1 MPALTLRE
9 VLSLDPVRAARPELL
24 AGEDALDRPV
34 RWVHSS
40 EVCEGANF
48 LDGGELLLTNGFGL
62 TDAGEEVR
70 RRYVRELAARGAA
83 GLAVEVGRSLPAMP
97 AEVTDEARR
106 LGLPLLALHRVVP
119 FVRIAEAANRAIVAR
134 GLSGRSVVRP
144 WGDDHTAALLADLA
158 DRAALNQPE
167 VEARAA
173 LAGFHPAP
181 GSRLIGV
188 SVHGPRETG
197 TVDRAVRLL
206 GGAGVMR
213 AAFPG
218 DVLALIALPGA
229 YRGRGGTGRS
239 GGTDGGRGNAVRG
252 GGGAAVDGGRSGV
265 GRSGGGADGGRG
277 DAVRGGGGGADGGR
291 GNAVRG
297 GGGAAVDGGRSGVG
311 RSGGGGADGG
321 RGDAVR
327 GGGGAAVDGGRR
339 GAGRGGRGA
348 VTGGGLGAGDAVR
361 DVQEAFRTAAGP
373 GLTVAVGHAVE
384 ADGGWLHW
392 SETLRAART
401 TLELALT
408 VPPAEPAVPEG
419 PLVTSARALALE
431 RELTRGGTAAN
442 RDRLAALVRH
452 TLGPLLAWEAAH
464 ASDLVRTLEVHLRH
478 GCSPT
483 RTAALLHIGRQSLY
497 QRLER
502 IESLLGLEIDDP
514 DLLGELLTAACAHRV
529 VRGVSTTAA
538 AGRLRTVA

>member
-9 VLSLDPVRAARPELL
+9 VLALDLVLAARPELL

-40 EVCEGANF
+40 EVYEGANF

-62 TDAGEEVR
+62 TDAAEEVR

-83 GLAVEVGRSLPAMP
+83 GLAVEVGRALPAMP

-119 FVRIAEAANRAIVAR
+119 FVRITEAANRAIVAR
-134 GLSGRSVVRP
+134 GLSGWSAGRP
-144 WGDDHTAALLADLA
+144 RGDDHTAALLADLA

-167 VEARAA
+167 VDARAA
-173 LAGFHPAP
+173 LAGFRP
-181 GSRLIGV
+181 GPGARLLGV

-197 TVDRAVRLL
+197 AVDRAVRLL
-206 GGAGVMR
+206 GGVPVLR

-218 DVLALIALPGA
+218 DVLALLALPA
-229 YRGRGGTGRS
+229 AGG
-239 GGTDGGRGNAVRG
+239 RG
-252 GGGAAVDGGRSGV
+252 GGGRGQ
-265 GRSGGGADGGRG
+265 GGGADGGRG
-277 DAVRGGGGGADGGR
+277 SAGP
-291 GNAVRG
+291 
-297 GGGAAVDGGRSGVG
+297 VG
-311 RSGGGGADGG
+311 
-321 RGDAVR
+321 
-327 GGGGAAVDGGRR
+327 R
-339 GAGRGGRGA
+339 GAGPGI
-348 VTGGGLGAGDAVR
+348 GDPVR
-361 DVQEAFRTAAGP
+361 AVQEAFRTAAGL

-408 VPPAEPAVPEG
+408 VPPAEPGAADG
-419 PLVTSARALALE
+419 PSVTSARALALE
-431 RELTRGGTAAN
+431 RELTRGGIAAN
-442 RDRLAALVRH
+442 RERLAALVQH

-529 VRGVSTTAA
+529 VRGTSAA
-538 AGRLRTVA
+538 RPRGLRTVA

>member
-24 AGEDALDRPV
+24 AGEDALDLPV

-40 EVCEGANF
+40 EVYEGANF

-167 VEARAA
+167 VEARSA
-173 LAGFHPAP
+173 LAGFHPGP
-181 GSRLIGV
+181 GARLIGV
-188 SVHGPRETG
+188 SVHGARETG
-197 TVDRAVRLL
+197 AVDRAVRLL
-206 GGAGVMR
+206 GGVGVMR

-229 YRGRGGTGRS
+229 HRGRAGTGRS
-239 GGTDGGRGNAVRG
+239 
-252 GGGAAVDGGRSGV
+252 
-265 GRSGGGADGGRG
+265 
-277 DAVRGGGGGADGGR
+277 GGADGGR

-297 GGGAAVDGGRSGVG
+297 GGGAAVDSGRGDAARSGGGGVDGGRRGVGRSEGGGADGGRSGVG
-311 RSGGGGADGG
+311 RSGGGGTDGG
-321 RGDAVR
+321 RGNAVR

-361 DVQEAFRTAAGP
+361 VVQEAFRTAAGP

-529 VRGVSTTAA
+529 VRGVSTTTA

>member
-9 VLSLDPVRAARPELL
+9 VLALDPVRAAGPELL
-24 AGEDALDRPV
+24 AGADALDRPV

-40 EVCEGANF
+40 EVYEGANF

-62 TDAGEEVR
+62 TDVGDEVR

-83 GLAVEVGRSLPAMP
+83 GLAVEVGRSLPSMP
-97 AEVTDEARR
+97 PEVTDEARAR
-106 LGLPLLALHRVVP
+106 GLPLLALHRVVP
-119 FVRIAEAANRAIVAR
+119 FVRITEAANRAIVAR
-134 GLSGRSVVRP
+134 GLSGRAVVRP

-167 VEARAA
+167 VEARSA
-173 LAGFHPAP
+173 LAGFHPGP
-181 GSRLIGV
+181 GARLIGV
-188 SVHGPRETG
+188 SVHGTRETG
-197 TVDRAVRLL
+197 AVDRAVRLL
-206 GGAGVMR
+206 GGAGSMR

-218 DVLALIALPGA
+218 DVLALVALPGA
-229 YRGRGGTGRS
+229 GGRAGVSRSGAGAGVGRGGAGAGGSRGGTGAGVSRS
-239 GGTDGGRGNAVRG
+239 GS
-252 GGGAAVDGGRSGV
+252 GAGAGV
-265 GRSGGGADGGRG
+265 GA
-277 DAVRGGGGGADGGR
+277 
-291 GNAVRG
+291 
-297 GGGAAVDGGRSGVG
+297 
-311 RSGGGGADGG
+311 
-321 RGDAVR
+321 
-327 GGGGAAVDGGRR
+327 
-339 GAGRGGRGA
+339 
-348 VTGGGLGAGDAVR
+348 GLGSRDPVR
-361 DVQEAFRTAAGP
+361 AVQEVFRTVAGA
-373 GLTVAVGHAVE
+373 GLTVAVGHAVD
-384 ADGGWLHW
+384 AGGGWLHW

-408 VPPAEPAVPEG
+408 VPPAEPAPAQG

-431 RELTRGGTAAN
+431 RELTRGGIAAN
-442 RDRLAALVRH
+442 RERLTALVLH

-502 IESLLGLEIDDP
+502 IESLLDLEIDDP

-529 VRGVSTTAA
+529 VRGTAVA
-538 AGRLRTVA
+538 VGGLRTVA

>member
-9 VLSLDPVRAARPELL
+9 VLALDLVLAARPELL

-40 EVCEGANF
+40 EVYEGANF

-62 TDAGEEVR
+62 TDAAEEVR

-83 GLAVEVGRSLPAMP
+83 GLAVEVGRALPAMP

-119 FVRIAEAANRAIVAR
+119 FVRITEAANRAIVVR
-134 GLSGRSVVRP
+134 GLSGRSAARP
-144 WGDDHTAALLADLA
+144 RGDDHTAALLADLA

-167 VEARAA
+167 VDARAA
-173 LAGFHPAP
+173 LAGFRP
-181 GSRLIGV
+181 GPGARLIGV

-197 TVDRAVRLL
+197 AVDRVVRLL
-206 GGAGVMR
+206 GGVPVLR

-218 DVLALIALPGA
+218 DVLALLALPA
-229 YRGRGGTGRS
+229 A
-239 GGTDGGRGNAVRG
+239 GGRGSAG
-252 GGGAAVDGGRSGV
+252 PV
-265 GRSGGGADGGRG
+265 G
-277 DAVRGGGGGADGGR
+277 
-291 GNAVRG
+291 
-297 GGGAAVDGGRSGVG
+297 
-311 RSGGGGADGG
+311 
-321 RGDAVR
+321 
-327 GGGGAAVDGGRR
+327 R
-339 GAGRGGRGA
+339 GAGPSI
-348 VTGGGLGAGDAVR
+348 GDPVR
-361 DVQEAFRTAAGP
+361 AVQEAFRTAAGL

-408 VPPAEPAVPEG
+408 VPPAEPGAADG
-419 PLVTSARALALE
+419 PSVTSARALALE
-431 RELTRGGTAAN
+431 RELTRGGIAAN
-442 RDRLAALVRH
+442 RDRLAALVQH

-529 VRGVSTTAA
+529 VRGTGAA
-538 AGRLRTVA
+538 RSRGLRTVA

>member
-24 AGEDALDRPV
+24 AGEDALDLPV

-40 EVCEGANF
+40 EVYEGANF

-167 VEARAA
+167 VEARSA
-173 LAGFHPAP
+173 LAGFHPGP
-181 GSRLIGV
+181 GARLIGV
-188 SVHGPRETG
+188 SVHGARETG
-197 TVDRAVRLL
+197 AVDRAVRLL
-206 GGAGVMR
+206 GGVGVMR

-229 YRGRGGTGRS
+229 YRGRGGAGRS
-239 GGTDGGRGNAVRG
+239 
-252 GGGAAVDGGRSGV
+252 
-265 GRSGGGADGGRG
+265 
-277 DAVRGGGGGADGGR
+277 GGADGGR

-297 GGGAAVDGGRSGVG
+297 GGGAAVDGGRGDAVRGGGGGVDGGRRGVGRSGGGGTDGGRGDAARGGGGGVDGGRRGVG

-327 GGGGAAVDGGRR
+327 SGGGAVDGGRR
-339 GAGRGGRGA
+339 GAGRGGRSA
-348 VTGGGLGAGDAVR
+348 VTGGGLGAGDPVR
-361 DVQEAFRTAAGP
+361 VVQEAFRTAAGP

-529 VRGVSTTAA
+529 VRGVSTTTV